1 MLKKMFATAF
11 LFFTMT
17 LVAMAQDINGKW
29 TGKVMDQF
37 DVAYN
42 FKADGEKLTGSTTG
56 PDGNEV
62 VIKDGKIKGSDVEF
76 TINIMENDT
85 KITGKLEGETLKLK
99 FNIMSNDVE
108 LVLKKEAVKN

>member
-1 MLKKMFATAF
+1 MLKKTFATAF
-11 LFFTMT
+11 LFFSITMISF
-17 LVAMAQDINGKW
+17 AQDINGKW

-62 VIKDGKIKGSDVEF
+62 VIKEGTIKGNDVAF
-76 TINIMENDT
+76 TINIMDNDT
-85 KITGKLEGETLKLK
+85 KINGKLDGEVLTLK
-99 FNIMSNDVE
+99 FSIMGNDVE
-108 LVLKKEAVKN
+108 LVLKKVVK